1 MTTTATHLRTIATL
15 WTDLRDALGTPNVVN
30 GFGQGL
36 RGYLAQLEEYD
47 LEEARA
53 IRALERDPAQIG
65 QRPVPISLA
74 VYDTMHTIRVTLAD
88 CADHIAGHVQRD
100 PIQPPPPRRAAV
112 ARTRAQ
118 RLSWADH
125 ARRVQAA
132 QDDAADPRR
141 WRHGARPDA
150 PYTALWLYAR
160 VVGAPGPFRRL
171 AEEQLHTIAG
181 VAAGSL
187 RRMETALDL
196 ADQRRELMST
206 HPCQCGGTIEVYGG
220 AGAQPVARCKGCGA
234 LWSEAGIIAS
244 RGELS
249 AA

>member
-15 WTDLRDALGTPNVVN
+15 WTDLRDALGAPAVVG
-30 GFGQGL
+30 GFGKGL
-36 RGYLAQLEEYD
+36 RGYLATLEEYD
-47 LEEARA
+47 LEEARVL
-53 IRALERDPAQIG
+53 RALERDPAQIG
-65 QRPVPISLA
+65 QRPIPMDLA
-74 VYDTMHTIRVTLAD
+74 IYDTMHTVRATLAD
-88 CADHIAGHVQRD
+88 CADHIAGHVQRN

-112 ARTRAQ
+112 AHTRAE
-118 RLSWADH
+118 RLAWSDH

-141 WRHGARPDA
+141 WRHGSRPDA

-171 AEEQLHTIAG
+171 AEEQLRTIAS

-196 ADQRRELMST
+196 ADQRRELSSV

-220 AGAQPVARCKGCGA
+220 AGAQPVARCKACGA
-234 LWSEAGIIAS
+234 LWTERGIIAS
-244 RGELS
+244 RTAVT